1 MPEGKGLIVMLVFII
16 AGLRQHSSVDCGGA
30 GSFTRV
36 ASWMVANTKKLDTHI
51 INEHASKIA
60 SAIREAY
67 SIRVGGFRM
76 DQASIWTKIDN
87 ILSKGCPAQHS
98 NISKSL

>member
-1 MPEGKGLIVMLVFII
+1 MPEGKGLIVMLVLII

-67 SIRVGGFRM
+67 SNTPPRFNVEFQRE
-76 DQASIWTKIDN
+76 N
-87 ILSKGCPAQHS
+87 LP
-98 NISKSL
+98 